1 MAAVALYAIWWE
13 NRARALLHP
22 SRPPPCCLLTVQ
34 GRHGREK
41 KKGQTVWRRLPIQV
55 RANMNADDDVR
66 ADNDDGDG
74 GGGDDVDGD
83 DADGGAK

>member
-1 MAAVALYAIWWE
+1 MV
-13 NRARALLHP
+13 
-22 SRPPPCCLLTVQ
+22 
-34 GRHGREK
+34 GKK

-55 RANMNADDDVR
+55 RANMIADDDVH

-83 DADGGAK
+83 DADGGAE